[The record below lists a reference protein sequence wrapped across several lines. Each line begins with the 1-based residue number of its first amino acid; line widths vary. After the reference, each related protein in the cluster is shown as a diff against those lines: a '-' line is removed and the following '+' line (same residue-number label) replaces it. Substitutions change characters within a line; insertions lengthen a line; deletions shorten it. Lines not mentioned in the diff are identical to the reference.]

1 MISLGEFLRNA
12 RLRSDLKQ
20 VDVEKLTGINH
31 KTLSNWENNVSKPS
45 AEDLITLSKTYTT
58 TVGTLV
64 GTEKAHSRRTIDL
77 YQLAETKHAPVIG
90 TVRCGAGG
98 LAYEYIDEYIT
109 IDDTYRPDEMRGF
122 RAIGDSMEPEIHDG
136 DICLV
141 HLQEEAPDGALV
153 VVVICDSG
161 EDCEGTVKRIHKADG
176 TIILQA
182 TNPAYPPRVFTGASA
197 NNVRIVGRVVEV
209 RHKV

>member
-1 MISLGEFLRNA
+1 MGIGERIQYYLDKHDMQQKELAEKIWIDPSVLNRIIKN
-12 RLRSDLKQ
+12 RRPIRSDELSAIAKVFNISADELLGANTPIITNLQ
-20 VDVEKLTGINH
+20 PIENMRRVPIIGI
-31 KTLSNWENNVSKPS
+31 
-45 AEDLITLSKTYTT
+45 
-58 TVGTLV
+58 
-64 GTEKAHSRRTIDL
+64 
-77 YQLAETKHAPVIG
+77 
-90 TVRCGAGG
+90 VRCGAGAC
-98 LAYEYIDEYIT
+98 AYEDIDEYIS